1 MAKKTYDEALL
12 TKERIKKVAKRL
24 FCVMGYEKT
33 NLSLIAQKA
42 GVTRG
47 AIYWYYKNK
56 DDLFFNI
63 FKETTSSKLSIY
75 SIVSEISTND
85 EVAEVLIS
93 HLFQEL
99 SNFIRVKENQDIM
112 KIIFHLRWGKNV
124 NKRIRQLV
132 VDLAQEYEKNLQLIV
147 ELIVPSQNV
156 QNVES
161 LRYLLVSLIDGCI
174 WGVLTGKN
182 NNIID
187 NHVFIAESFIS
198 IVKTMTKEIN

>member
-56 DDLFFNI
+56 DDLFINI
-63 FKETTSSKLSIY
+63 FKEATSNKLSIY
-75 SIVSEISTND
+75 SIISELSTND
-85 EVAEVLIS
+85 EVTEVLIS
-93 HLFQEL
+93 NLFQEL
-99 SNFIRVKENQDIM
+99 SSFIRIKENQDIM

-124 NKRIRQLV
+124 NKRIRDLV
-132 VDLAQEYEKNLQLIV
+132 EELGQEYEKNLQTIV
-147 ELIVPSQNV
+147 EHIAPNQDV
-156 QNVES
+156 QNVKS
-161 LRYLLVSLIDGCI
+161 LRDLLISLIDGCI

-187 NHVFIAESFIS
+187 NHVFIAESFITIAKLIS
-198 IVKTMTKEIN
+198 KESK

>member
-56 DDLFFNI
+56 DDLFINI
-63 FKETTSSKLSIY
+63 FKEATSNKLSIY
-75 SIVSEISTND
+75 SIISELSTND
-85 EVAEVLIS
+85 EVTEVLIS

-99 SNFIRVKENQDIM
+99 SSFIRIKENQDIM

-124 NKRIRQLV
+124 NKRIRDLV
-132 VDLAQEYEKNLQLIV
+132 EELGQEYEKNLQTIV
-147 ELIVPSQNV
+147 EHIATNQDV
-156 QNVES
+156 QNVKS
-161 LRYLLVSLIDGCI
+161 LRDLLISLIDGCI

-187 NHVFIAESFIS
+187 NHVFIAESFITIAKLIS
-198 IVKTMTKEIN
+198 KESK